1 MGHPV
6 ESWNTLNIPDGK
18 KELGEEEG
26 EDDPRE
32 VLLGPRLDARPLQL
46 DLQPSVVQQGQSH
59 HRLQDLVP
67 VGGEREQP
75 SGRIG
80 KVMLGQSKLT
90 ASTSFFLM
98 RSDTTRTCRGT
109 LCARCDGA

>member
-6 ESWNTLNIPDGK
+6 ESWNTLNIPDGE

-46 DLQPSVVQQGQSH
+46 DLQPSVVQQGQGH

-80 KVMLGQSKLT
+80 ESYVETIETHCNDELLLNEVRYHAHLQRNSVC
-90 ASTSFFLM
+90 SV
-98 RSDTTRTCRGT
+98 
-109 LCARCDGA
+109 

>member
-6 ESWNTLNIPDGK
+6 RRIMEYISIPDGE

-26 EDDPRE
+26 EDDPGE

-46 DLQPSVVQQGQSH
+46 DLQPRVVEHGQGH

-80 KVMLGQSKLT
+80 NVMLRL
-90 ASTSFFLM
+90 LYI
-98 RSDTTRTCRGT
+98 D
-109 LCARCDGA
+109 LLYEV